1 MTYIRSNEDRER
13 KNTQQA
19 ESIFAREVLARVGGS
34 CVYIAPK
41 KSGKFIYSDKVE

>member
-1 MTYIRSNEDRER
+1 MTYIRSNENRER

-19 ESIFAREVLARVGGS
+19 ESIFAQEVLARVGGS

-41 KSGKFIYSDKVE
+41 KDRKFIDTEKVE